1 MDLQGIMKS
10 YISDA
15 IADKVGASVGL
26 TPEMSKSLVAKVL
39 PLFTAKMANNAAQDE
54 SQAKAIYGAVKEDH
68 DGSIF
73 DNMSDLLAGSGDDQ
87 GAKILNNV
95 FGAQTAGIEQAV
107 AGEAH
112 IEPAQAQGFME
123 KLAPLVMGA
132 MGKEQSAQ
140 GLDMGSIMGM
150 LGQAKQAQA
159 EQKSTN
165 PLLAMIDKD
174 GDGVTDDL
182 LKMGMSFLSK
192 KA

>member
-26 TPEMSKSLVAKVL
+26 SPDISKSLAAKVL
-39 PLFTAKMANNAAQDE
+39 PLFTAKMANNAAGDE
-54 SQAKAIYGAVKEDH
+54 SQASALFGAIKDDH

-73 DNMSDLLAGSGDDQ
+73 DNMSDLLAGSGDDK
-87 GAKILNNV
+87 GAKILNHV
-95 FGAQTAGIEQAV
+95 FGKQTAGIEQAV
-107 AGEAH
+107 ASETH
-112 IEPAQAQGFME
+112 IEASQAQGFME

-140 GLDMGSIMGM
+140 GLDMGSIMGL
-150 LGQAKQAQA
+150 LGQAKQMQSQEA
-159 EQKSTN
+159 TN
-165 PLLAMIDKD
+165 PLLSLIDKE
-174 GDGVTDDL
+174 GDGVADDL
-182 LKMGMSFLSK
+182 LKMGMNFLNK